1 MDRSWRLRVGTRLV
15 RAGGKLS
22 GHAEERA
29 GQSGDGARDFRA
41 PWQTCSSYFDCA
53 SLWSALWVS
62 YITGLA
68 AITKNK
74 TQKKSG
80 LNNTEIHFSLP

>member
-1 MDRSWRLRVGTRLV
+1 MWERGSSEQAGSCLDTRRREPG
-15 RAGGKLS
+15 RAATGPGL
-22 GHAEERA
+22 
-29 GQSGDGARDFRA
+29 FRA

-74 TQKKSG
+74 TQNKSG